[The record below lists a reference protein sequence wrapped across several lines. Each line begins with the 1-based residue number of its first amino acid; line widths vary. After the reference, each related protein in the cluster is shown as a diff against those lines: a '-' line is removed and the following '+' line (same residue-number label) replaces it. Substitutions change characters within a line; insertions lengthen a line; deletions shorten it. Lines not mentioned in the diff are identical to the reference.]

1 MINIAICDDDK
12 GLTGIVEQLLLKI
25 AAERCIE
32 ISCDVFFDGSSLV
45 RAITEQRLGFDL
57 IYLDIEMEHMNGIN
71 AAQILRE
78 MELPTL
84 IIYLSGHEQYMKEL
98 FRTEPFCFLDKPIEE
113 KLFRETFIS
122 ACNRL
127 QKRAG
132 YFTFSF
138 NKVFYK
144 IPLNQIMYFE
154 SYGRVITIYTPLPKS
169 EESNELQN
177 IFYGKLND
185 VEKQISLMNGRFLRV
200 HQSYLVN
207 FDYIKA
213 FAPAHVVI
221 LDGRKLQ
228 ISEDRRK
235 DVYGKLHAL
244 LGEEGYE
251 NE

>member
-25 AAERCIE
+25 AAQYCIE

-45 RAITEQRLGFDL
+45 KAIAEQRLGFDL

-98 FRTEPFCFLDKPIEE
+98 FRTEPFCFLGKPIEE
-113 KLFRETFIS
+113 KLFREIFLS

-132 YFTFSF
+132 YFAFSF
-138 NKVFYK
+138 NKIFYR

-154 SYGRVITIYTPLPKS
+154 SYGRVISVYTPLL
-169 EESNELQN
+169 ESAETDDLQN
-177 IFYGKLND
+177 RFYGKLND
-185 VEKQISLMNGRFLRV
+185 VERQILSMNGRFLRV

-207 FDYIKA
+207 YNYIKA
-213 FAPAHVVI
+213 FAPAHVVM

-235 DVYGKLHAL
+235 AVYSKLHAL